1 MIDVVRIMLVFLPI
15 AILIGLVPFL
25 FLKIAKNASTDRYDS
40 SGLSKEIAKSAVSRR
55 FSCKDEPLLYKC
67 FGHPNRTLALR
78 YGILNQSKLSGEV
91 RENDTIR
98 LLKMGYVDGF
108 EGRGHY
114 WAELVDFNNAKVRVV
129 IEDGADF
136 VNTFYPA
143 SDREWFEKYKALEQ
157 ILKNAEA
164 FTLKELAKYHLDL
177 VVVPRLLNN
186 KKEIIDSQKEVSK
199 CN

>member
-1 MIDVVRIMLVFLPI
+1 
-15 AILIGLVPFL
+15 
-25 FLKIAKNASTDRYDS
+25 
-40 SGLSKEIAKSAVSRR
+40 
-55 FSCKDEPLLYKC
+55 
-67 FGHPNRTLALR
+67 
-78 YGILNQSKLSGEV
+78 
-91 RENDTIR
+91 
-98 LLKMGYVDGF
+98 MGYVDGF